1 MVPPQNPARPEVA
14 AAAGEEDSRHHGHPP
29 SATGREDVA
38 REELG
43 SLHGVPLYKCFVKA
57 WPQVE
62 AFQVRPAD
70 LLIATNPKSGTMW
83 LSKILGE
90 IYHNGDVEKCQWDA
104 IVNWVPFL
112 EMKAPK
118 MSSSIEMLEKTLS
131 PQLVKTHLLVQLLL
145 TSFQDKNCKITP
157 WVPPAQD
164 VIFSHYYF
172 YQMAKMHPDPST
184 LGEFLETFMAGK
196 VAYGSSYEHVRGWW
210 EKKQEEQLL
219 YLFYEDMK
227 KDPRQEVQKILH
239 FLGKEVVEGT
249 VARMLH
255 HTSLQ
260 EMRKN
265 PAADYE
271 TMPTTLMDHSLSPF
285 LWKGITG
292 DWKNHFTMAQNKH
305 FDQHYQKHM
314 AGSNL
319 NFQME
324 A

>member
-1 MVPPQNPARPEVA
+1 RV
-14 AAAGEEDSRHHGHPP
+14 
-29 SATGREDVA
+29 
-38 REELG
+38 
-43 SLHGVPLYKCFVKA
+43 
-57 WPQVE
+57 
-62 AFQVRPAD
+62 
-70 LLIATNPKSGTMW
+70 
-83 LSKILGE
+83 
-90 IYHNGDVEKCQWDA
+90 
-104 IVNWVPFL
+104 

-145 TSFQDKNCKITP
+145 TSFQDKNCK
-157 WVPPAQD
+157 VVGRRALLY

-172 YQMAKMHPDPST
+172 YQMAKMHPDSST

-196 VAYGSSYEHVRGWW
+196 AAYGSSYEHVWSWW
-210 EKKQEEQLL
+210 EKKQQEQLL

-227 KDPRQEVQKILH
+227 KVREVQKILH

-271 TMPTTLMDHSLSPF
+271 TMLTALMDHSLSPF
-285 LWKGITG
+285 LWKSGVGQRWRLWDRCPWAVLQSLFMAASILGVSGFAPLIFLPPGMTG
-292 DWKNHFTMAQNKH
+292 D
-305 FDQHYQKHM
+305 
-314 AGSNL
+314 
-319 NFQME
+319 
-324 A
+324 

>member
-1 MVPPQNPARPEVA
+1 MGHRPAGTGNTSA
-14 AAAGEEDSRHHGHPP
+14 ARDPGWTSPDGALPWTRSRHGIQPVLRTWRLP
-29 SATGREDVA
+29 
-38 REELG
+38 
-43 SLHGVPLYKCFVKA
+43 
-57 WPQVE
+57 VE

-70 LLIATNPKSGTMW
+70 LLIATNPKSGTTW
-83 LSKILGE
+83 LSKILDE
-90 IYHNGDVEKCQWDA
+90 IYHDGDVEKCQWDA
-104 IVNWVPFL
+104 IVNRVPFL
-112 EMKAPK
+112 ERKAPK
-118 MSSSIEMLEKTLS
+118 MSSGIEMLEKTLS

-145 TSFQDKNCKITP
+145 TSFWDKNCHLHGP
-157 WVPPAQD
+157 QPQD

-184 LGEFLETFMAGK
+184 LGEFLETFMVGK
-196 VAYGSSYEHVRGWW
+196 VAYGSLYKHVQCWW

-227 KDPRQEVQKILH
+227 KDPRQGVQKILH

-249 VARMLH
+249 MARMLH

-271 TMPTTLMDHSLSPF
+271 TMPTTLMDHRFAPLVF
-285 LWKGITG
+285 LPPGITG
-292 DWKNHFTMAQNKH
+292 DWKNHFTVAQNKH
-305 FDQHYQKHM
+305 FDQHYQEHM

-319 NFQME
+319 DFQME

>member
-1 MVPPQNPARPEVA
+1 
-14 AAAGEEDSRHHGHPP
+14 EEL
-29 SATGREDVA
+29 DVA

-118 MSSSIEMLEKTLS
+118 MSSTGVGVRVLGFTLLS
-131 PQLVKTHLLVQLLL
+131 PLSHRHR
-145 TSFQDKNCKITP
+145 DAGENP
-157 WVPPAQD
+157 VPTAGE
-164 VIFSHYYF
+164 
-172 YQMAKMHPDPST
+172 DPSPGPAPPDLLPGQELQDNTVGAPPT
-184 LGEFLETFMAGK
+184 L
-196 VAYGSSYEHVRGWW
+196 
-210 EKKQEEQLL
+210 Q
-219 YLFYEDMK
+219 
-227 KDPRQEVQKILH
+227 DPRQEVQKILH

-305 FDQHYQKHM
+305 FDQHYQEHM